1 MIKKIKLLSEIIPKK
16 NWLTI
21 FDIDDTLLKFENIN
35 NDWWE
40 TQIKHHHNTTGCKKL
55 AVDTALAEWKELIAI
70 NEPTHVDKNGFEYL
84 VEQIKST
91 NNDKIILVTHRSND
105 ILQHTLDHLKKL
117 DIVYDELHLTA
128 GGSKGNQ
135 IISILET
142 YKDHDI
148 KGVIFV
154 DDKESNII
162 DVIEKISPLGIELDC
177 YHILQ

>member
-1 MIKKIKLLSEIIPKK
+1 MKILIILGGETTVKYHY
-16 NWLTI
+16 
-21 FDIDDTLLKFENIN
+21 NIHGC
-35 NDWWE
+35 ND
-40 TQIKHHHNTTGCKKL
+40 L
-55 AVDTALAEWKELIAI
+55 AVDIALAEWKNLIAI
-70 NEPTHVDKNGFEYL
+70 NEPMHVDKHGFEYL
-84 VEQIKST
+84 VEQIKSK

-142 YKDHDI
+142 YKYHDI

-154 DDKESNII
+154 DDKESNIT
-162 DVIEKISPLGIELDC
+162 DVIEKLSLLKINLDC
-177 YHILQ
+177 YHMQ